1 MNNDYPMGKT
11 NERNNNMIKSNNN
24 EYLIPSP
31 YQEMKTAMLGT
42 FNYGKNYETCK
53 YLHTQCKAC
62 STLNLMIHRKSL
74 HKITVALSIE
84 QQQPC
89 KLYHWLAW
97 LMAKLVETIK
107 HCSWGNWRSKTAQ
120 TKTRSTWQINLM
132 IVCQFGGS
140 LSHRISQLLAN
151 AELQSEHPIVKWHE
165 VTDW

>member
-1 MNNDYPMGKT
+1 
-11 NERNNNMIKSNNN
+11 
-24 EYLIPSP
+24 
-31 YQEMKTAMLGT
+31 MKTAMLGT

-62 STLNLMIHRKSL
+62 STLNVMIHRKSL

-107 HCSWGNWRSKTAQ
+107 HWSWGKWRSKTPQ
-120 TKTRSTWQINLM
+120 TNTRSTWQINLM
-132 IVCQFGGS
+132 IVCQFAGL
-140 LSHRISQLLAN
+140 LSDRIAQLLVNGRTAIW
-151 AELQSEHPIVKWHE
+151 ASYYE
-165 VTDW
+165 VTWSHWLITMYTHNTFIIQ